1 MSDEIEYFNN
11 KRPDRVYI
19 SKSINE
25 PLQKAVFNSEGRLV
39 EIEESN
45 RCLRYL
51 SRVFDSDDIH
61 EFAKIKNEVV
71 IRSILSVKTDLCGTL
86 RQRNRRCGK

>member
-61 EFAKIKNEVV
+61 EFAKIKNE
-71 IRSILSVKTDLCGTL
+71 ICFLNTNKKQLAKPTRFLSQHLFST
-86 RQRNRRCGK
+86 